1 MKTTKA
7 PQMNTE
13 KYVTEATF
21 NQFLNNDFKE
31 LKENV
36 TENNTHFSEFREFVI
51 ENTGTKKEIAI
62 LNNKIDNLDVK
73 VDHIHSELMTGMD
86 LIVKTLQDMREEFA
100 SQSYTNKRH
109 ETWIKDLANHTHYTL
124 SPDA

>member
-1 MKTTKA
+1 MKTTKTL
-7 PQMNTE
+7 QMNTE

-51 ENTGTKKEIAI
+51 ENTGTKKEITI
-62 LNNKIDNLDVK
+62 LSNNLDILSTKFDKLDTK
-73 VDHIHSELMTGMD
+73 VDRIHSELMTGMD
-86 LIVKTLQDMREEFA
+86 LIVKTLQDM
-100 SQSYTNKRH
+100 
-109 ETWIKDLANHTHYTL
+109 
-124 SPDA
+124 